1 MCIYFM
7 DISLGLR
14 KIIYAKN
21 LVITSDYFL
30 RAKKMLDFSLKLF
43 PFSLVVHSG
52 YELILLTQEKLHKL
66 GSEEL

>member
-1 MCIYFM
+1 MCICFM

-14 KIIYAKN
+14 KTIYAKN

-30 RAKKMLDFSLKLF
+30 RTKKMLDFSLKLF

-52 YELILLTQEKLHKL
+52 Y
-66 GSEEL
+66 

>member
-30 RAKKMLDFSLKLF
+30 RTKKC
-43 PFSLVVHSG
+43 
-52 YELILLTQEKLHKL
+52 
-66 GSEEL
+66 